1 MYIDIYVCVCVCV
14 CTHVYECTIP
24 TYLWMLTTGDTIY
37 YKFIME
43 GDSFSVSYWG
53 YKFTVIAGI
62 SDSFET
68 GHTILESILASPMA
82 L

>member
-1 MYIDIYVCVCVCV
+1 MWVFFLF
-14 CTHVYECTIP
+14 P
-24 TYLWMLTTGDTIY
+24 GDTLF

-43 GDSFSVSYWG
+43 GDSFNVSYWG
-53 YKFTVIAGI
+53 YKFSVVAGI

>member
-1 MYIDIYVCVCVCV
+1 
-14 CTHVYECTIP
+14 
-24 TYLWMLTTGDTIY
+24 MLSAGDTIY

-53 YKFTVIAGI
+53 YKFTVVAGI